1 MNQLQRLLF
10 KPCKTRDALH
20 AWVKLFVGIDV
31 PRMSICPDHDAPF
44 EYLVRAYFEPASD
57 QVVWAPRGG
66 GKTRLAAVATLLD
79 LLHKPGISVRILGGS
94 LEQSLRL
101 WEHLLPDLRRLV
113 PDLIV
118 EQSPLPHK
126 LTLRNYSSAAVL
138 TQSHRAV
145 RGLRVQKLRCDEVE
159 LFKPDIWE
167 AAQLITRSCPARISL
182 PTLEAAPASHVRGSI
197 ESLSTLHAPGGLM
210 SRLVD
215 TAKASHVPVTRWCT
229 IDVLERCP
237 PARDCGSCELF
248 PECQGR
254 AKRANGFVR
263 IDDAISMK
271 RRVSRE
277 TWESEMLC
285 LRPSMHGRV
294 FPMFDLATHVRSDA
308 LQGDASLYIAIDF
321 GFAGAFVCLFVMSS
335 GGGHHVVDELIARE
349 QTLGENVSQIRKRLT
364 NAPARVFCDPAGN
377 ARNDQTSRSNVQL
390 LRENGWV
397 VRCRRSSILEG
408 VELIRAS
415 LRSATGESTLSIHP
429 RCAGLIAALQSLR
442 YQSATSELPLK
453 DGVHDHP
460 IDALRYF
467 FVNMREHHVTHRDY

>member
-1 MNQLQRLLF
+1 M
-10 KPCKTRDALH
+10 KPCATREALH
-20 AWVKLFVGIDV
+20 AWVKLFVGIDIPTV
-31 PRMSICPDHDAPF
+31 PICSNHDAPF

-57 QVVWAPRGG
+57 QIVWAPRGG

-79 LLHKPGISVRILGGS
+79 LLHKPGISVRVLGGS

-101 WEHLLPDLRRLV
+101 WEHLLPDLRRLT

-118 EQSPLPHK
+118 EKAPMPHK
-126 LTLRNYSSAAVL
+126 LSLRNGSSAAVL

-167 AAQLITRSCPARISL
+167 ASQLITRSCPARLPL
-182 PTLEAAPASHVRGSI
+182 PTLDGQRATHVRGSI
-197 ESLSTLHAPGGLM
+197 DSMSTLHAPGGLM

-215 TAKASHVPVTRWCT
+215 QAQSSRVPVTRWCT

-237 PARDCGSCELF
+237 PTRDCHTCPLF

-254 AKRANGFVR
+254 AKHAQGFVS
-263 IDDAISMK
+263 IDDAIAMK

-294 FPMFDLATHVRSDA
+294 FPTFDPNVHVSSLCTITDA
-308 LQGDASLYIAIDF
+308 RLYLAIDF
-321 GFAGAFVCLFVMSS
+321 GFAGAFVCLFIRSD
-335 GGGHHVVDELIARE
+335 GTRHHVVDELIVTQ
-349 QTLGENVSQIRKRLT
+349 QTLDQNIAAIRSRLT
-364 NAPARVFCDPAGN
+364 DAPSRVFCDPAGN
-377 ARNDQTSRSNVQL
+377 ARNEQTSQSNVQR
-390 LRENGWV
+390 LRAAGWT
-397 VRCRRSSILEG
+397 VRSRRSPILEG
-408 VELIRAS
+408 IELIRAS
-415 LRSATGESTLSIHP
+415 LRSATGESRLFIDPT
-429 RCAGLIAALQSLR
+429 CTGLIRALQSLR
-442 YQSATSELPLK
+442 YQTPASELPFK

-460 IDALRYF
+460 VDALRYF
-467 FVNMREHHVTHRDY
+467 FVNIRDRPLLHRDY